1 MAIFQQLTMSG
12 YTRFLPRMVNGMRL
26 ALKVNGSPRVVAA
39 VNGPG
44 YLSAHLNLREHP
56 KDNDYSKT
64 VRVVGTQTLETETV
78 RFEWPEFDLQV
89 GDTAEVSLLND
100 GAGDPPSTVRKSS
113 ESPQNLFSHPEL
125 AREVLSV
132 VSDFESRLMQMLDKS
147 KAIESA
153 EEHKRF
159 ALAVVHVV
167 TQLGDSLLSPIYRR
181 HKELVPDGLKSELL

>member
-1 MAIFQQLTMSG
+1 MCE
-12 YTRFLPRMVNGMRL
+12 R
-26 ALKVNGSPRVVAA
+26 
-39 VNGPG
+39 
-44 YLSAHLNLREHP
+44 P

-89 GDTAEVSLLND
+89 GDTAELSLLND
-100 GAGDPPSTVRKSS
+100 GTGDPPSNVRRSS
-113 ESPQNLFSHPEL
+113 ESPQNLFSHPGL
-125 AREVLSV
+125 AGEVLSV

-159 ALAVVHVV
+159 ALAVGYVLA
-167 TQLGDSLLSPIYRR
+167 QLGDSLLSPIYRR
-181 HKELVPDGLKSELL
+181 HKELVPDGLKGELL

>member
-1 MAIFQQLTMSG
+1 MCE
-12 YTRFLPRMVNGMRL
+12 R
-26 ALKVNGSPRVVAA
+26 
-39 VNGPG
+39 
-44 YLSAHLNLREHP
+44 P

-64 VRVVGTQTLETETV
+64 VRVVGIQTSETETV
-78 RFEWPEFDLQV
+78 HLEWPEVELRV

-100 GAGDPPSTVRKSS
+100 GASDPPGTVRSSS

-132 VSDFESRLMQMLDKS
+132 VTDFESRLTQMVDKS

-159 ALAVVHVV
+159 AFAVGYVV
-167 TQLGDSLLSPIYRR
+167 AELGDRLLSPIYRR
-181 HKELVPDGLKSELL
+181 HRELVPDGLKGEFL